1 MFFLPLSARIGTV
14 NVFSSSLRG
23 ALSTNAPRN
32 FSADE
37 AKWLRGAQRGD
48 VRAFNQLV
56 ARHQER
62 AYRVAYH
69 LVQDPHAAANLTQ
82 SVITHALRALN
93 ELEQEAFE
101 PWLLR
106 QITQRCAAFLQLY
119 PAATTPH
126 TRVQRGMESL
136 PFSERVTL
144 VLADLEN
151 LPSQDIAQ
159 IMHTDIATVRARL
172 HRARSAL
179 RDALL
184 DAAA

>member
-1 MFFLPLSARIGTV
+1 MFGGSVSARIGTV

-23 ALSTNAPRN
+23 ALQNNAPRN

-37 AKWLRGAQRGD
+37 AKWLRAAQRGD

-56 ARHQER
+56 TRHQER

-69 LVQDPHAAANLTQ
+69 LVQDTHAAANLTQ
-82 SVITHALRALN
+82 SVITHALHALG
-93 ELEQEAFE
+93 ELEQETFE
-101 PWLLR
+101 HWLLR

-119 PAATTPH
+119 PATTAPR
-126 TRVQRGMESL
+126 TSIQRGMETL
-136 PFSERVTL
+136 PFPERITL

-151 LPSQDIAQ
+151 LPPQDIAQ
-159 IMHTDIATVRARL
+159 ITHTDTATVRARL

-179 RDALL
+179 RDVLL
-184 DAAA
+184 HATA